1 MNNDNNPIKTLNEI
15 KGYMESSVRFISLS
29 GLSGVF
35 AGVFAILG
43 AASAYICLNT
53 SILDTQ
59 YYNGFSAQSS
69 SGINLMTFFIIDA
82 LVVLTLAL
90 TFGIWLTSRKARKLN
105 LPLWSKTSK
114 LLIINL
120 FIPLF
125 VGGVFCL
132 VLLYHHLIALIAPS
146 MLVFY
151 GLGLFNAGKF
161 AQKEIRILGLIE
173 CFLGLSGCIFIGYG
187 LILWAFGFGVLHI
200 VYGGIM
206 YYKYDRC

>member
-1 MNNDNNPIKTLNEI
+1 MNNENNPIKTLNEI

-35 AGVFAILG
+35 AGIFALLG
-43 AASAYICLNT
+43 AASAYVYLNT
-53 SILDTQ
+53 SFLDTE
-59 YYNGFSAQSS
+59 YYRDYSS
-69 SGINLMTFFIIDA
+69 NISSNLSFTTFFIIDA
-82 LVVLTLAL
+82 LIVLMLAL

-125 VGGVFCL
+125 IGGVFCL
-132 VLLYHHLIALIAPS
+132 ILLYHHLIALIAPS
-146 MLVFY
+146 MLIFY
-151 GLGLFNAGKF
+151 GLALFNAGKF

-173 CFLGLSGCIFIGYG
+173 CLLGLLGCFFLGYG
-187 LILWAFGFGVLHI
+187 LILWAFGFGILHI
-200 VYGGIM
+200 IYGSIM
-206 YYKYDRC
+206 YYKYDKC